1 MFYTQKHKDNMDY
14 LNVIVKEQD
23 RMIREQNELIKK
35 QQGKLNFLFSRI
47 ENHINECHP
56 YGSKKDG
63 TPRAKPGR
71 KTA

>member
-1 MFYTQKHKDNMDY
+1 MFMFANE
-14 LNVIVKEQD
+14 KEQLK
-23 RMIREQNELIKK
+23 MEIIGLKSKLNA
-35 QQGKLNFLFSRI
+35 QQEKLNFLFSRI